1 VFTAEGLKAA
11 LRFHFIGVGP
21 LVPYLEGTAG
31 VGATNLNL
39 PEMRSDYTFV
49 LEAGVGVSYF
59 VASGLAVN
67 LGYRFQHLSNLVG
80 HPNRGVNSDTGVLG
94 VSFHFH

>member
-1 VFTAEGLKAA
+1 VEETRSHFT
-11 LRFHFIGVGP
+11 FIV
-21 LVPYLEGTAG
+21 
-31 VGATNLNL
+31 
-39 PEMRSDYTFV
+39 
-49 LEAGVGVSYF
+49 EAGAGVSY
-59 VASGLAVN
+59 VVSPSWAVN